1 MIGCVDV
8 KLMSNLVVNVVFFH
22 HHDGSIELIGH
33 CHYKLLFL
41 IEHLN
46 SFTSTSCIHSK
57 RLKPTPISQYMFSCH
72 DFVDTVGSY
81 NFKVLVLVYCVH
93 K

>member
-1 MIGCVDV
+1 MIARADV
-8 KLMSNLVVNVVFFH
+8 KLMSNLVVNVVFFR
-22 HHDGSIELIGH
+22 HHDGNIELIGH

-57 RLKPTPISQYMFSCH
+57 RLKPTPVPKYMFNCH
-72 DFVDTVGSY
+72 DFVDTVVSY
-81 NFKVLVLVYCVH
+81 NY
-93 K
+93 